1 MSGIASSAGDL
12 AGTMAGAKTASDI
25 QTVSKFD
32 SADDFIESEVKKDR
46 DVTSGQALV
55 NVDSSENTK
64 RGRSESV
71 GLTGYVSQMF
81 GENAGSAILATVTGV
96 GTAEGMVRKFGPEWN
111 NGIVKP
117 TFNKLADALGFEKST
132 PQSSSNNSF
141 EQSPKKSGNSNNSKS
156 NYSPENK
163 SKNSV
168 HHKKNPS
175 FLKINDYNKNGKNV
189 QAETADSAK
198 KGTGFF
204 EGISKR
210 VSNAFSVLGDN
221 KLTTTGLSLAAASLF
236 VPTDSDASTVKA
248 PKPDEIK
255 AASGDI
261 KVSSG

>member
-1 MSGIASSAGDL
+1 
-12 AGTMAGAKTASDI
+12 
-25 QTVSKFD
+25 
-32 SADDFIESEVKKDR
+32 
-46 DVTSGQALV
+46 ALV

-81 GENAGSAILATVTGV
+81 GENAGAAILATVTGV
-96 GTAEGMVRKFGPEWN
+96 GTAEGIARKFGAKD
-111 NGIVKP
+111 GLIVP
-117 TFNKLADALGFEKST
+117 GYNKVKSVLSGKDAET
-132 PQSSSNNSF
+132 DQQSMNSSNN
-141 EQSPKKSGNSNNSKS
+141 KYNSKP
-156 NYSPENK
+156 NYSPNNK

-175 FLKINDYNKNGKNV
+175 FLKINDYNENSKNV

-221 KLTTTGLSLAAASLF
+221 KLTTTGHNTSEAMKAGL
-236 VPTDSDASTVKA
+236 VKT
-248 PKPDEIK
+248 E
-255 AASGDI
+255 DI
-261 KVSSG
+261 KPVHTEAKSAQPIMAEILTVVILPA